1 MDLIQ
6 ITYYLVS
13 IVMAISLHEYM
24 HAQVAYWLDDDLAYA
39 HGRTSLNPLKHIDI
53 FTTILLPLGLALAGL
68 PVFGAAKPVPINTSR
83 IKFNEWGMALVA
95 VCGPLT
101 NLLLAV
107 IASGLVKLTVGL
119 AVSELFSIF
128 MQVNLGFFVFNMIP
142 WPPLDGSRILYA
154 LAPDFLRKI
163 MEQIESFG
171 LIGIGMFIFVGMP
184 IIRPVMNYVLNIIY
198 SVLA

>member
-6 ITYYLVS
+6 IAYYLIS
-13 IVMAISLHEYM
+13 IVTAISLHEYM
-24 HAQVAYWLDDDLAYA
+24 HAQVAYWLDDDLAHA

-107 IASGLVKLTVGL
+107 IASGLVKLSMGHQI
-119 AVSELFSIF
+119 AGLFSIF

-198 SVLA
+198 SVLT

>member
-6 ITYYLVS
+6 IAYYLIS
-13 IVMAISLHEYM
+13 IVTAISLHEYM
-24 HAQVAYWLDDDLAYA
+24 HAQVAYWLDDDLAHA
-39 HGRTSLNPLKHIDI
+39 RGRTSLNPLKHIDI

-107 IASGLVKLTVGL
+107 IASGLVKLSVGHQI
-119 AVSELFSIF
+119 AGLFSIF

-198 SVLA
+198 SILT

>member
-6 ITYYLVS
+6 IAYYLIS

-24 HAQVAYWLDDDLAYA
+24 HAQVAYWLDDDLAHA

-107 IASGLVKLTVGL
+107 IASGLVKLSLGHQI
-119 AVSELFSIF
+119 AGLFSIF
-128 MQVNLGFFVFNMIP
+128 MQGNLGFFVFIMIP

-163 MEQIESFG
+163 MEQIENFG

-198 SVLA
+198 SILT

>member
-1 MDLIQ
+1 MDFLQ

-13 IVMAISLHEYM
+13 IIVAISLHEYM
-24 HAQVAYWLDDDLAYA
+24 HAQVAYWLDDDLA
-39 HGRTSLNPLKHIDI
+39 HSRGRTSLNPLKHIDI

-95 VCGPLT
+95 ACGSLT
-101 NLLLAV
+101 NLLLG
-107 IASGLVKLTVGL
+107 ILASGLVKLTTGL
-119 AVSELFSIF
+119 PVAELFSIF

-154 LAPDFLRKI
+154 LAPDFLRRI
-163 MEQIESFG
+163 MERIESFG
-171 LIGIGMFIFVGMP
+171 LMGIGFFIFFGMP
-184 IIRPVMNYVLNIIY
+184 IIRPIMNYILGLIY
-198 SVLA
+198 SLLT

>member
-6 ITYYLVS
+6 IAYYLIS
-13 IVMAISLHEYM
+13 IVTAISLHEYM
-24 HAQVAYWLDDDLAYA
+24 HAQVAYWLDDDLAHA

-68 PVFGAAKPVPINTSR
+68 PVFGVAKPVPINTSR

-107 IASGLVKLTVGL
+107 IASGLVRLSVGHQI
-119 AVSELFSIF
+119 AGLFSIF

-163 MEQIESFG
+163 MEQIEGFG
-171 LIGIGMFIFVGMP
+171 LIGIGMFIFIGMP

-198 SVLA
+198 SVLT

>member
-6 ITYYLVS
+6 IAYYLIS
-13 IVMAISLHEYM
+13 IVTAISLHEYM
-24 HAQVAYWLDDDLAYA
+24 HAQVAYWLDDDLAHA

-107 IASGLVKLTVGL
+107 IASGLVRLSVGHQI
-119 AVSELFSIF
+119 AGLFSIF

-163 MEQIESFG
+163 MEQIENFG

-198 SVLA
+198 SILT

>member
-6 ITYYLVS
+6 IAYYLIS
-13 IVMAISLHEYM
+13 IVTAISLHEYM
-24 HAQVAYWLDDDLAYA
+24 HAQVAYWLDDDLAHA

-107 IASGLVKLTVGL
+107 IAS
-119 AVSELFSIF
+119 
-128 MQVNLGFFVFNMIP
+128 VFNMIP

-154 LAPDFLRKI
+154 VAPDFLRKI
-163 MEQIESFG
+163 MGQIENFG
-171 LIGIGMFIFVGMP
+171 LMGIGMFIFVGMP
-184 IIRPVMNYVLNIIY
+184 IISPVMNYVLNIIY
-198 SVLA
+198 SVLT